1 MEWSKI
7 KNIILLIL
15 LVLNGILLV
24 MALQQ
29 ELEQRQD
36 ASASLTQ
43 VLQALEK
50 NGITVSRSILPEE
63 KELPTLLVEQE
74 NLQTPPKQAQAL
86 LGHCSWEDEGGS
98 VRLVYTG
105 AAGRLETFSNGR
117 FSAEFNPGEMMLNG
131 QEPLVHGLAKLSCL
145 EFSGELTDRR
155 SSGEEEILTFRQ
167 NLDGVP
173 VFNAVAELHYQ
184 NGGLHTMEGQ
194 RIFGEVSV
202 LKESDMLNVPTM
214 LMRFL
219 GQRNESG
226 RMFSQIYSITA
237 GYHLSNSRPYTL
249 TPVWYVETDSGSY
262 MLNGSDGK
270 ML

>member
-15 LVLNGILLV
+15 LLLNGFLLV

-36 ASASLTQ
+36 ANASLTQ

-117 FSAEFNPGEMMLNG
+117 FSAEFKPGEMI
-131 QEPLVHGLAKLSCL
+131 LS
-145 EFSGELTDRR
+145 GIQRRTDRPPQQR
-155 SSGEEEILTFRQ
+155 R
-167 NLDGVP
+167 
-173 VFNAVAELHYQ
+173 
-184 NGGLHTMEGQ
+184 GGDPHL
-194 RIFGEVSV
+194 
-202 LKESDMLNVPTM
+202 PA
-214 LMRFL
+214 
-219 GQRNESG
+219 ESG
-226 RMFSQIYSITA
+226 RCA
-237 GYHLSNSRPYTL
+237 GL
-249 TPVWYVETDSGSY
+249 
-262 MLNGSDGK
+262 
-270 ML
+270 

>member
-15 LVLNGILLV
+15 LLLNGILLV

-117 FSAEFNPGEMMLNG
+117 FSAEFNPGEMML
-131 QEPLVHGLAKLSCL
+131 E
-145 EFSGELTDRR
+145 
-155 SSGEEEILTFRQ
+155 
-167 NLDGVP
+167 
-173 VFNAVAELHYQ
+173 
-184 NGGLHTMEGQ
+184 